1 MIKNLPMDEL
11 FPLIKEALLKGS
23 EFSFIPNGT
32 SMLPL
37 IRGGVDTVRLSKLP
51 DTVRIGDIILYCR
64 PSGQKVMHRVI
75 GKTGAGYIFCG
86 DNQSA
91 AERGVTREDM
101 AAIVTHITRDGKTV
115 DLENDR
121 DYLRYKKRTVR
132 KKRILCRITEIKRS
146 TKKLLHL

>member
-91 AERGVTREDM
+91 RERGVTREDM
-101 AAIVTHITRDGKTV
+101 AAIVTHITRGGKTV

-121 DYLRYKKRTVR
+121 DYLRYKKRTVH
-132 KKRILCRITEIKRS
+132 KKRILCRITEIKRA

>member
-75 GKTGAGYIFCG
+75 GKTGSGYIFCG

-121 DYLRYKKRTVR
+121 DYLRYKKRTVH
-132 KKRILCRITEIKRS
+132 KKRILCRITEIKRA

>member
-75 GKTGAGYIFCG
+75 GKTGTGYIFCG

-91 AERGVTREDM
+91 RERGVTREDM